1 MKAEA
6 LEQMFGD
13 VNLPSRVKPSSPE
26 SACAAQAVREM
37 EPEAL
42 EQMLG
47 EIDLPSW
54 VNFPDFERVRW
65 VNAGAHLR
73 DKNSSRCV
81 YRPYGCRL

>member
-1 MKAEA
+1 
-6 LEQMFGD
+6 
-13 VNLPSRVKPSSPE
+13 
-26 SACAAQAVREM
+26 M

-73 DKNSSRCV
+73 DKTFDHCV
-81 YRPYGCRL
+81 YRPDGCRL

>member
-6 LEQMFGD
+6 LEQVVGD
-13 VNLPSRVKPSSPE
+13 INLPSRVKSSSPE
-26 SACAAQAVREM
+26 PACAAQAVREM

-47 EIDLPSW
+47 DIDLPSW

-73 DKNSSRCV
+73 DENFDHCV
-81 YRPYGCRL
+81 YRPNGCKL